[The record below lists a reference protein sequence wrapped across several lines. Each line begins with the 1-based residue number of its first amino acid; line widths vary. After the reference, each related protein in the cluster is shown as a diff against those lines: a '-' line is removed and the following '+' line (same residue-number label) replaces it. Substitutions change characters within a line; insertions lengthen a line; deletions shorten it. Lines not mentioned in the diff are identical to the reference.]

1 MKPFSPFIFY
11 IITLLFFIG
20 NSEYIFVFSQQKQSI
35 TNSQFYKF
43 RIYLKDK
50 GFNEYTLE
58 DPSQFLSPKS
68 IDRKKTQNVEIDERD
83 FPISKLVS
91 LSEAK
96 KVDAN
101 ASPAPRV
108 ETTGV
113 GNTGQ

>member
-1 MKPFSPFIFY
+1 MKPFSPFIY
-11 IITLLFFIG
+11 LIITFLFFIG
-20 NSEYIFVFSQQKQSI
+20 NSEYIFGSSQQQQSI

-83 FPISKLVS
+83 FPISKDYFKLIEKQ
-91 LSEAK
+91 EAK
-96 KVDAN
+96 LYHTAN
-101 ASPAPRV
+101 GSIL
-108 ETTGV
+108 
-113 GNTGQ
+113 